1 MNKLVIKSWNMDSED
16 TDRVQSYIEGICK
29 GEVALAEPSATDLHW
44 TLISLITAV
53 SECYYAHRQEE
64 SAILGFACVACNHIT
79 ANWQD
84 YHLDPGY
91 AVASMNEHHEGDT
104 CIAVY
109 LEI

>member
-29 GEVALAEPSATDLHW
+29 GEIALAEPSATDLH
-44 TLISLITAV
+44 
-53 SECYYAHRQEE
+53 AHRQEE